1 MTSLSTLMKT
11 RALPGPRIRHSFLL
25 KYKRSLQS
33 NKNGL
38 MSEALGI
45 FCEITLEFLVTTKMQ
60 DCRKT
65 FHLYFIE

>member
-1 MTSLSTLMKT
+1 
-11 RALPGPRIRHSFLL
+11 
-25 KYKRSLQS
+25 
-33 NKNGL
+33 